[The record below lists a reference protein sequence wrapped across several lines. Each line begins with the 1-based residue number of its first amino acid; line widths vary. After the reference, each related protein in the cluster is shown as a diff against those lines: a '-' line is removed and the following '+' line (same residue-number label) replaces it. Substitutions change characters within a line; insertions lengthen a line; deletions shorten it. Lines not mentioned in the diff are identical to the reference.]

1 MAIHGWCAG
10 QSARRAKKGAQEEA
24 VGPNPTDRAKPG
36 VKRHLLVEGKGVP
49 LSLTITGANVP
60 DMRQTAEVL
69 DGIVIVR
76 PDPALLPQHLCQDK
90 GYDYHASRQAVYE
103 RGYQLH
109 IPPKGLDTPVPVK
122 GDPARHPA
130 RRWVVERAH
139 GWLHKFRKI
148 LVRYERHAC
157 NYLGLLQFAC
167 ALIVARKL
175 LG

>member
-1 MAIHGWCAG
+1 
-10 QSARRAKKGAQEEA
+10 
-24 VGPNPTDRAKPG
+24 

-69 DGIVIVR
+69 DGIVVVR
-76 PDPALLPQHLCQDK
+76 PDPVLLPQHLCQDK
-90 GYDYHASRQAVYE
+90 GYDYETSRQAVAE
-103 RGYQLH
+103 RGYTLH
-109 IPPKGLDTPVPVK
+109 LPPKGLDTPLPPK
-122 GDPARHPA
+122 GHPARHPA

-139 GWLHKFRKI
+139 GWLHKFRKVLI
-148 LVRYERHAC
+148 RYERHAF

>member
-1 MAIHGWCAG
+1 M
-10 QSARRAKKGAQEEA
+10 
-24 VGPNPTDRAKPG
+24 
-36 VKRHLLVEGKGVP
+36 KRHLLVEGKGVP
-49 LSLTITGANVP
+49 LSVTISGANVP
-60 DMRQTAEVL
+60 DMRQTADVL
-69 DGIVIVR
+69 DGIVVVR

-90 GYDYHASRQAVYE
+90 GYDYQASRRAVSE
-103 RGYQLH
+103 RGYTLH
-109 IPPKGLDTPVPVK
+109 IPPKGLDTPVPAK

-130 RRWVVERAH
+130 RRWVHASVNVVVERAH

-157 NYLGLLQFAC
+157 NYLGLVQFAC

>member
-1 MAIHGWCAG
+1 M
-10 QSARRAKKGAQEEA
+10 
-24 VGPNPTDRAKPG
+24 
-36 VKRHLLVEGKGVP
+36 KRHLLVEGKGVP
-49 LSLTITGANVP
+49 LAITITGANVP
-60 DMRQTAEVL
+60 DMRQTGAVL
-69 DGIVIVR
+69 EAIIVVR
-76 PDPALLPQHLCQDK
+76 PDPALVPQHLCQDK
-90 GYDYHASRQAVYE
+90 GYDYQASRQEVYE

-109 IPPKGLDTPVPVK
+109 IPAKGLDTPVPPQ

-148 LVRYERHAC
+148 LVRYERYAC

>member
-1 MAIHGWCAG
+1 M
-10 QSARRAKKGAQEEA
+10 
-24 VGPNPTDRAKPG
+24 
-36 VKRHLLVEGKGVP
+36 KRHLLVEGKGVP
-49 LSLTITGANVP
+49 LAITITGANVP
-60 DMRQTAEVL
+60 DMRQTGAVL
-69 DGIVIVR
+69 DAIIVVR
-76 PDPALLPQHLCQDK
+76 PDPTLVPHHLCQDK
-90 GYDYHASRQAVYE
+90 GYDYQASRQEVNE
-103 RGYQLH
+103 RGYTLH
-109 IPPKGLDTPVPVK
+109 IPPKGLDTPVPAE